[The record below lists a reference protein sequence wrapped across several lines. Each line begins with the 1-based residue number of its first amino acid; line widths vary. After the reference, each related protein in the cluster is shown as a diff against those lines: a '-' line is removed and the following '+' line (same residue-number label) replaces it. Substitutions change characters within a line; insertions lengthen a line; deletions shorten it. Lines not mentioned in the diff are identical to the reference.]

1 MQSIKYFSMEKVT
14 RIASYVIDR
23 YKKQFGEMMD
33 EMKLQKLL
41 YFIQLEAIVRT
52 GKPMF
57 DAEFRAWKYGPVIIE
72 IHERFKTG
80 DFHEELSVESQEHWK
95 ECFDY
100 IFEHYAA
107 KKSMSL
113 VGHSHCQK
121 SWKRARAGYGD
132 YDRSDVSMKMS
143 DIHEDADDTR
153 KWRESLPLRR
163 KVHAFMEQHPEI
175 QRIPI
180 IHSV

>member
-1 MQSIKYFSMEKVT
+1 MFQEKNVYLQSIKYFSMEKVT

-80 DFHEELSVESQEHWK
+80 DFHEELSVVAS
-95 ECFDY
+95 
-100 IFEHYAA
+100 
-107 KKSMSL
+107 SR
-113 VGHSHCQK
+113 G
-121 SWKRARAGYGD
+121 
-132 YDRSDVSMKMS
+132 
-143 DIHEDADDTR
+143 
-153 KWRESLPLRR
+153 
-163 KVHAFMEQHPEI
+163 
-175 QRIPI
+175 
-180 IHSV
+180 